1 MNHKTKIQLLSRE
14 FDCINYMKIN
24 NKAFTLIELLV
35 LLAIIAIVATLVAG
49 FVNIFNFLFW
59 VLVYFSVPASIFGVF
74 LKLNQKYKWI
84 VKKRYNKTYYDYK
97 LKNGGTL
104 DGDIVKINMIAFVII
119 WPIYLPGIVAFV
131 GGKEVYH
138 RYLKNVFSIPEDK
151 Q

>member
-1 MNHKTKIQLLSRE
+1 MKT
-14 FDCINYMKIN
+14 N
-24 NKAFTLIELLV
+24 NKAFTLIELCV
-35 LLAIIAIVATLVAG
+35 LLAIIAIVLSLVAG

-59 VLVYFSVPASIFGVF
+59 VLVYFSIPVSISGVF
-74 LKLNQKYKWI
+74 LKLNQKYKWV
-84 VKKRYNKTYYDYK
+84 VKTYYNKTLYDYKLKNYK

-104 DGDIVKINMIAFVII
+104 DKDIVKLNMIAFTII

-151 Q
+151 